1 KIEQAEIDQARHD
14 FYSSPYLSH
23 NPYTDHS
30 SSPSVSIPSC
40 SSSSARELTEQ
51 EKREQAE
58 MNFSM
63 LTEKRP
69 VTQEQIDQVLKE
81 NNMYFP
87 RYSSYKKCVDQ
98 SGVESLKLLDD
109 NIPGLRFSIMSDELA
124 HEVLK
129 NCPQEIEDIIYKI
142 KHDMFDK
149 YEKNIILSGFAG
161 LGKSAVAE
169 AVAKKSSTKGREIK
183 CFLID
188 AEIITTSYLNSGV
201 QNLEKIFELAAAS
214 QPCVVVL
221 DELEALTNKHVNK
234 NSEDNNV
241 VIALWKRL
249 DKYSKDKIVVI
260 GTMNSTKNLPVQV
273 SSRATIVKMSLPN
286 KEKRHEII
294 NFYMNSEASSKGIS
308 FAQDVTAWSL
318 AEITDSFSPRELER
332 LVTQVTFEAHSR
344 GPGKMVTMESCLKKI
359 TGIRQAPARK
369 KEREIDTWRGM
380 INQKN
385 AIRAGQC
392 LVAVAGVAAVCATF
406 YYGYKN
412 QQLANASFEHNK
424 AATLQSQIAANE
436 SLAMQAASIKL
447 TKTGMAVGAGG
458 VVGGGIGTAIG
469 AAVGGASAAAAAAPL
484 GPVAMAAAGAAGAKS
499 GAAIGGGL
507 GASAGATIGFYYEPI
522 WNGTKWIAVKT
533 WNGTGSL
540 IKRAVPIKL

>member
-1 KIEQAEIDQARHD
+1 MFHFFKLLSLALCAFNAIQASNPSSSSSSSSSSTRELTEQEKIEQAEIDQARHD

-30 SSPSVSIPSC
+30 SSPSVSTPSC

-87 RYSSYKKCVDQ
+87 RYSSYKKCIDQ
-98 SGVESLKLLDD
+98 SGVERLKLLDD
-109 NIPGLRFSIMSDELA
+109 NIPGLRFSTMSDELA
-124 HEVLK
+124 YEVLK
-129 NCPQEIEDIIYKI
+129 NCPQEIEDVIYKI

-183 CFLID
+183 CFLVD

-221 DELEALTNKHVNK
+221 DELEALTNKHTNK

-273 SSRATIVKMSLPN
+273 SSRATVVKMSLPN

-318 AEITDSFSPRELER
+318 AE
-332 LVTQVTFEAHSR
+332 
-344 GPGKMVTMESCLKKI
+344 
-359 TGIRQAPARK
+359 
-369 KEREIDTWRGM
+369 
-380 INQKN
+380 
-385 AIRAGQC
+385 
-392 LVAVAGVAAVCATF
+392 
-406 YYGYKN
+406 
-412 QQLANASFEHNK
+412 
-424 AATLQSQIAANE
+424 
-436 SLAMQAASIKL
+436 
-447 TKTGMAVGAGG
+447 
-458 VVGGGIGTAIG
+458 
-469 AAVGGASAAAAAAPL
+469 
-484 GPVAMAAAGAAGAKS
+484 
-499 GAAIGGGL
+499 
-507 GASAGATIGFYYEPI
+507 
-522 WNGTKWIAVKT
+522 
-533 WNGTGSL
+533 
-540 IKRAVPIKL
+540 